1 MSLEVIQPAP
11 VLDPNQF
18 LSLNCF
24 VLDDDQEKM
33 FTVKVLKTDNVSI
46 LKKLIKEEK
55 APHLDYLAASDL
67 RLWKVSIPVDDFNTE
82 RLKENTS
89 LEPLKAF
96 LPLLRAFPHVEE
108 NHLHVLVKAPSKGKL
123 I

>member
-1 MSLEVIQPAP
+1 M
-11 VLDPNQF
+11 F
-18 LSLNCF
+18 LSLNC
-24 VLDDDQEKM
+24 LIHGDDQEKM

-67 RLWKVSIPVDDFNTE
+67 HLWKVDLDLDELAENPVHVDLESYSKLSPRT
-82 RLKENTS
+82 RLSALFKDVHDNC
-89 LEPLKAF
+89 
-96 LPLLRAFPHVEE
+96 
-108 NHLHVLVKAPSKGKL
+108 LHIVAKAPGMLQQSSWNR